1 MMAYSLIA
9 VSKNGDE
16 KRIPVYSSRYNID
29 KDKVNIWDIDKITS
43 SYSTREDFM
52 KYLRSE
58 GIIDYTYGYT
68 YIMRIYKEKESKYKN
83 IYNSKLINDCST
95 NVVDSKID
103 VSKVPEYQ
111 DYFNKVTTLLM
122 KDGNF
127 RKELEKSYIIN
138 SSLKEILINY
148 YQESITEHVGCME
161 EDLIT
166 KYRYEM
172 TTTLREYKSFR
183 QMYVFVEEYLKPP
196 KTYIKPKKN
205 EPEKK
210 KYSTTIQSNI
220 PYEIKF
226 NYADLADLNHGDRE
240 YEEFLDEEEYEDAY
254 GKGGRHK

>member
-1 MMAYSLIA
+1 MAYSLIPA
-9 VSKNGDE
+9 SKNGNE
-16 KRIPVYSSRYNID
+16 KRVPVYSSRYAED
-29 KDKVNIWDIDKITS
+29 KDKVNIWDIDRITS
-43 SYSTREDFM
+43 LYSTKEAFM
-52 KYLRSE
+52 EYLRSE

-68 YIMRIYKEKESKYKN
+68 YIMRTYKEKELKYKN
-83 IYNSKLINDCST
+83 IYNSKLINDCSN
-95 NVVDSKID
+95 NVIDSKID

-111 DYFNKVTTLLM
+111 DYFNKVSTLLM
-122 KDGNF
+122 KDEKFRNELGNTV
-127 RKELEKSYIIN
+127 SIN
-138 SSLKEILINY
+138 NSLKEILLNY
-148 YQESITEHVGCME
+148 YQESTKEHIGYME
-161 EDLIT
+161 EDLVT

-196 KTYIKPKKN
+196 KTYTKPKKS
-205 EPEKK
+205 EPKKK

-226 NYADLADLNHGDRE
+226 NYADLAELNHGNRE